1 MRKIRVWLAAF
12 ALAGGLLGSTVGCHH
27 RAGSAVTGGVLG
39 RVVIYRNGVAFYE
52 RNAVVVDG
60 KLTVRVPRERVDDF
74 LKSLTIIDR
83 ITGKPLA
90 ITIPRNQDTDG
101 TYLSM
106 TLEVPGTAHAEVLLT
121 YVTEAPAWKPSYRVV
136 VGKNNKVM
144 LEGWAVVD
152 NTSSEDWNGVLVGVG
167 ASSALAFRYDLWS
180 VRSIDR
186 DLLQGEEKFAIAPPT
201 GVSPYSDTGAEELV
215 AIAGTEVKPTAGVTG
230 QLGGSQGDDLGVSF
244 SGSAS
249 VENQYYVDG
258 VNTTGRGSGR
268 PTESTGVVAG
278 VVSDTKTGD
287 KLPGVTVVA
296 TNTALKLTQTAIT
309 DERGMY
315 SIGSLPRGDYLMTF
329 YYSDLTVER
338 RGVSVGANRTT
349 PVYQKL
355 NPAQAGGEVI
365 KIVDS
370 APTIDPTSTTQGITV
385 NKEYVK
391 NIPQPGRTF
400 EAALGAA
407 AGSQAGGTR
416 RKVLPGGKLGD
427 DFGGFEHVGQGSG
440 DNGRSETKAAS
451 PAAPVKDE
459 RFKNVVAK
467 VKSDKRD
474 IVILVHGPLGTE
486 TQALG
491 RGQTIKN
498 KLVDDGVPAGK
509 IHIVP
514 KLGANQPDT
523 IRVLAVAPSAVKDQ
537 ATPKPA
543 SRITP
548 GDNPVGESHFV
559 AERPMTIRAGS
570 SAMVAMVHGETSGG
584 VVYLY
589 DPVSDRGDQR
599 FAFKAVRLD
608 NPTGDTLEPGPVT
621 VYGDGR
627 FIGEGITEPVPPHAA
642 AVVPFALDKQ
652 IVVERTGAESDQI
665 AKLITVQRGIVTAEV
680 QHRRETK
687 FAVTSRLTAPTTVY
701 LRHRLET
708 GWALVDQTHPELTRV
723 GDSHLFEIRIG
734 AGETKHITI
743 AEATPVER
751 TFDLSTDAA
760 LGMMKV
766 FVNEPKSSPELKR
779 QIEALLA
786 IHKGGVDLEDHIR
799 TLRDQLVEYRSR
811 SGELHAQLVTL
822 KAVKTSGELMQTL
835 KTKLGE
841 MSDRTQKSTISL
853 VEAQEKLMLQRVKFQ
868 NQLAELKLTDAMTKE
883 VSSK

>member
-12 ALAGGLLGSTVGCHH
+12 ALAGGLLGSSVGCHH
-27 RAGSAVTGGVLG
+27 RGGSAVSGGVLG

-52 RNAVVVDG
+52 RNATVEDG

-74 LKSLTIIDR
+74 LKSLTIVDR
-83 ITGKPLA
+83 ITKKPLA
-90 ITIPRNQDTDG
+90 ITIPRTQDGDG
-101 TYLSM
+101 SFLSM
-106 TLEVPGTAHAEVLLT
+106 TLEVPGTPHAEVLLT

-136 VGKNNKVM
+136 VGKDNKVM
-144 LEGWAVVD
+144 LESWAVVD

-201 GVSPYSDTGAEELV
+201 GVSPYSDSGGAEELV
-215 AIAGTEVKPTAGVTG
+215 AIAGTEVKPTAGATKAA
-230 QLGGSQGDDLGVSF
+230 GSQADGVGVSY
-244 SGSAS
+244 SGSTSLESAY
-249 VENQYYVDG
+249 VVDG
-258 VNTTGRGSGR
+258 VNTTGLR

-278 VVSDTKTGD
+278 VVSDSKTGE
-287 KLPGVTVVA
+287 KLAGVTVVA
-296 TNTALKLTQTAIT
+296 TSTALKQTQTAIT
-309 DERGMY
+309 DERGAY
-315 SIGSLPRGDYLMTF
+315 AIGSLPKGDYLMTF

-338 RGVSVGANRTT
+338 RGVNVGPNKTT
-349 PVYQKL
+349 PVYQKI
-355 NPAQAGGEVI
+355 NPSQAGGEVI

-370 APTIDPTSTTQGITV
+370 APSIDPTSTTQGITI
-385 NKEYVK
+385 NKEYTR
-391 NIPQPGRTF
+391 NIPTARTF
-400 EAALGAA
+400 GAAVGTA
-407 AGSQAGGTR
+407 AGSAPGSSRAKVRPGGTF
-416 RKVLPGGKLGD
+416 GD

-440 DNGRSETKAAS
+440 DDGRTEQKAGK

-459 RFKNVVAK
+459 RFKAVVAK
-467 VKSDKRD
+467 VRSDKRD
-474 IVILVHGPLGTE
+474 VVILVHGQLGTE
-486 TQALG
+486 TQAMG

-514 KLGANQPDT
+514 KLGAGEPDT

-537 ATPKPA
+537 AALKPA
-543 SRITP
+543 SKITP
-548 GDNPVGESHFV
+548 GDNPVGESHFI

-665 AKLITVQRGIVTAEV
+665 AKLVTVQRGIVTAEV

-687 FAVTSRLTAPTTVY
+687 FQVTSRLTTPTVVY
-701 LRHRLET
+701 LRHRLAT
-708 GWALVDQTHPELTRV
+708 GWALVDHPEKFTRV
-723 GDSHLFEIRIG
+723 GDSHLFEVRLG
-734 AGETKHITI
+734 AGETQFVTI

-766 FVNEPKSSPELKR
+766 FVNEPKASPELKR
-779 QIEALLA
+779 QIDALLA

-822 KAVKTSGELMQTL
+822 RAVRTSGELMQTL

-841 MSDRTQKSTISL
+841 MSDRTQKATIAL
-853 VEAQEKLMLQRVKFQ
+853 VEAQEKVMLQRVKFQ
-868 NQLAELKLTDAMTKE
+868 NQLAELKLTDTTAKE
-883 VSSK
+883 ISRK